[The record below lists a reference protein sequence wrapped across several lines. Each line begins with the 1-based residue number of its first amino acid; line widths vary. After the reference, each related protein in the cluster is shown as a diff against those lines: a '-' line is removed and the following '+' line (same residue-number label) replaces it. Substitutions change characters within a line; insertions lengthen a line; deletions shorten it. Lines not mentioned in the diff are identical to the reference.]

1 MEIKMKNNCVL
12 SKELIEEHTSESG
25 IILSVEKYNRK
36 ATVICTG
43 STAVS
48 VGDTII
54 KVIGQGTKFKIND
67 EEYEVLSE
75 NHILGIIA

>member
-1 MEIKMKNNCVL
+1 MKNNYVL
-12 SKELIEEHTSESG
+12 SKELIEEHKSDSG

-36 ATVICTG
+36 ATVVKTSSCVVTE
-43 STAVS
+43 
-48 VGDTII
+48 GDIII

-75 NHILGIIA
+75 NHILGVIQK